1 MKDSAD
7 PLDGWSLPEILK
19 QNARPASNDVYGKL
33 YRHLPELLQ
42 SFHRSLSA
50 RPFSFRLLHM
60 DASDLA
66 DHLRGEPG
74 FDRIE
79 VKHQNPAAHLSLPT
93 AFSLPHSSTTDHRLR
108 PQTSPTKPT
117 SAHNLASPRPPQ
129 PPPRASHS
137 QPPCNTTHA
146 VHERRRRHGTRRNAA
161 SSRNRVQT
169 RRALHFQE

>member
-33 YRHLPELLQ
+33 YRHLFELLQ

-66 DHLRGEPG
+66 DHLR
-74 FDRIE
+74 DAVR
-79 VKHQNPAAHLSLPT
+79 HRCRPAAAHQRANVRPSLDEGRAQARPDQ
-93 AFSLPHSSTTDHRLR
+93 AVGTTDDDDH
-108 PQTSPTKPT
+108 PQSLARRVAVPAPRARRTAAGRSCTTPPAAGRAALGPGPTCPHT
-117 SAHNLASPRPPQ
+117 DVLVGTAPRP
-129 PPPRASHS
+129 S
-137 QPPCNTTHA
+137 
-146 VHERRRRHGTRRNAA
+146 
-161 SSRNRVQT
+161 
-169 RRALHFQE
+169 